1 MVIENYAE
9 REEQKMSGHGKNS
22 AESTSSAQAVTYA
35 EEFLDDSTAESPTEM
50 RAARERA
57 QDLGITAL
65 GHQGTSLL
73 ELLAASVQAQAVI
86 EVGTG
91 VGVSGAAI
99 LAGMTPG
106 GVLTSIDLEA
116 EYQRYARELFE
127 SLGHP
132 HQQTR
137 LIAGRALDVLPRFS
151 DGAYDMLVVDADPAE
166 YPAILVQAKRLLRIG
181 GLVIF
186 NGVFAS
192 GMADPS
198 VRDYEAIAVRDTA
211 AELRNDDD
219 WLLSLLTVGEGML
232 LGSLR
237 SRNK

>member
-1 MVIENYAE
+1 MPQQGQGAT
-9 REEQKMSGHGKNS
+9 MS
-22 AESTSSAQAVTYA
+22 AASAQVVTYA
-35 EEFLDDSTAESPTEM
+35 EEFLDESSADRPTEM

-57 QDLGITAL
+57 ADLGINAL
-65 GHQGTSLL
+65 SHQGASLL
-73 ELLAASVQAQAVI
+73 ELLSASVQAQAVI

-91 VGVSGAAI
+91 VGVSGASI

-151 DGAYDMLVVDADPAE
+151 DAAYDMLVVDADPAE

-198 VRDYEAIAVRDTA
+198 ARDYEAIAVRDTA
-211 AELRNDDD
+211 AELRHDDD
-219 WLLSLLTVGEGML
+219 WLPSLLTVGDGILM
-232 LGSLR
+232 GSLR
-237 SRNK
+237 SRSA

>member
-1 MVIENYAE
+1 MGATIDSAVI
-9 REEQKMSGHGKNS
+9 
-22 AESTSSAQAVTYA
+22 TYA
-35 EEFLDDSTAESPTEM
+35 EDFLDDLDREQPSLM
-50 RAARERA
+50 RSAHERA
-57 QDLGITAL
+57 KDLGIGSL
-65 GHQGTSLL
+65 SNQSSSLL
-73 ELLAASVQAQAVI
+73 ELLAASIQAQAVI

-127 SLGHP
+127 ALGYS
-132 HQQTR
+132 HQRTR

-151 DGAYDMLVVDADPAE
+151 DGAYDMVVVDSDPSE
-166 YPAILVQAKRLLRIG
+166 FPAILNQTKRLLRIG
-181 GLVIF
+181 GLVVF
-186 NGVFAS
+186 NSVFDS

-198 VRDYEAIAVRDTA
+198 VRDYEATAVRDCATA
-211 AELRNDDD
+211 LRNDDD
-219 WLLSLLTVGEGML
+219 WLPALLTVGQGML

-237 SRNK
+237 ARN

>member
-1 MVIENYAE
+1 MGATIDSAVIAYAE
-9 REEQKMSGHGKNS
+9 D
-22 AESTSSAQAVTYA
+22 
-35 EEFLDDSTAESPTEM
+35 FLDDLDREQPSLM
-50 RAARERA
+50 RSAHDRA
-57 QDLGITAL
+57 LDLGIGSL
-65 GHQGTSLL
+65 SNQSSSLL
-73 ELLAASVQAQAVI
+73 ELLAASIQAQAVI

-127 SLGHP
+127 SLGHS
-132 HQQTR
+132 HQRTR

-151 DGAYDMLVVDADPAE
+151 DGAYDMVVVDSDPSE
-166 YPAILVQAKRLLRIG
+166 FPAILHQAKRLLRIG
-181 GLVIF
+181 GLVVF
-186 NGVFAS
+186 NSVFDS

-198 VRDYEAIAVRDTA
+198 VRDFEAIAVRDCATA
-211 AELRNDDD
+211 LRNDDD
-219 WLLSLLTVGEGML
+219 WLPALLTVGQGML

-237 SRNK
+237 ARD

>member
-1 MVIENYAE
+1 MGATIDSTVIAYAE
-9 REEQKMSGHGKNS
+9 D
-22 AESTSSAQAVTYA
+22 
-35 EEFLDDSTAESPTEM
+35 FLDDLDREQPSLM
-50 RAARERA
+50 RSAHDRA
-57 QDLGITAL
+57 LDLGIGSL
-65 GHQGTSLL
+65 SNQSSSLL
-73 ELLAASVQAQAVI
+73 ELLAASIQAQAVI

-127 SLGHP
+127 SLGHS
-132 HQQTR
+132 HQRTR

-151 DGAYDMLVVDADPAE
+151 DGAYDMVVVDSDPSE
-166 YPAILVQAKRLLRIG
+166 FPAILHQAKRLLRIG
-181 GLVIF
+181 GLVVF
-186 NGVFAS
+186 NSVFDS

-198 VRDYEAIAVRDTA
+198 VRDFEAIAVRDCATA
-211 AELRNDDD
+211 LRNDDD
-219 WLLSLLTVGEGML
+219 WLPALLTVGQGML

-237 SRNK
+237 ARN